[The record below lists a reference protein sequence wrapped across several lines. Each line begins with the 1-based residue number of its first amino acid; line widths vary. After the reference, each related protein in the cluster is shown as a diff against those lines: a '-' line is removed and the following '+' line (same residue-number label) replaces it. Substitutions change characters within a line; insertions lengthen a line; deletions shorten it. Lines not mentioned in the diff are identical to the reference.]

1 MTQEL
6 LERTTREWVSSDTGR
21 AAREL
26 ERLARTGNLHSAR
39 SADDIANALIEL
51 AGRLEIAH
59 NRAW

>member
-26 ERLARTGNLHSAR
+26 ERLARNGNLPSAR

>member
-6 LERTTREWVSSDTGR
+6 LERTAREWVSSDTGR
-21 AAREL
+21 AVREL
-26 ERLARTGNLHSAR
+26 ERLASNGNLRAAQSV
-39 SADDIANALIEL
+39 DDIANALIEL